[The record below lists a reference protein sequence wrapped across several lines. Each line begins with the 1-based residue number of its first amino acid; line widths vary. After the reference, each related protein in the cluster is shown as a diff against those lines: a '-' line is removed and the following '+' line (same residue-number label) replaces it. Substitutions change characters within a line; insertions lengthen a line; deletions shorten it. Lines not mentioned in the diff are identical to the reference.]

1 MIVDY
6 EGKRLTPKRL
16 AKDILGGF
24 LLEGE
29 TGDWEQILWLHLKDG
44 GSGMTQKEH
53 DAVIVQRDKIV
64 VRLLKLLG

>member
-16 AKDILGGF
+16 AKDILGGL

-44 GSGMTQKEH
+44 GSGMTQKEY
-53 DAVIVQRDKIV
+53 DSVIVQRDKIV